1 MANQFVTFNT
11 GLVAREFI
19 RLLEQELVIGDWV
32 STDISANYQRRGDTI
47 QARRQMQYLLQSNNL
62 DLSAFNEDIVEGKVD
77 VKLDQTES
85 TKVNLSAID
94 GTLNFDRF
102 SEQIMRPAAR
112 AMAEKVETALAAEYT
127 KFYHFTGTPGT
138 PPSTVLELAE
148 AGAFLDDTGVPKA
161 GRVGFHPPVS
171 GAKISAQIASQ
182 NVAGRNR
189 SALEMATIGMAGG
202 FENYSTAFCPTHT
215 VGQHGGTPQ
224 VNGASQNVTYT
235 AAKDSWSQTLVTD
248 GWTASVTGLLK
259 AGDVF
264 TIAGVYS
271 VHPGTKA
278 STGRLQT
285 FTVLQDANS
294 DAGGAA
300 TLTISPPIIT
310 SGGFQT
316 VNAAPG
322 DNATITVV
330 SGTAGQSYKQSLMMA
345 PGAMALAT
353 RPIRVEQN
361 GARVQTIEGEK
372 VAVTVTRWTDGN
384 TLSDNIRFDILYKPV
399 VLDPRLGLR
408 LTS

>member
-1 MANQFVTFNT
+1 
-11 GLVAREFI
+11 
-19 RLLEQELVIGDWV
+19 
-32 STDISANYQRRGDTI
+32 
-47 QARRQMQYLLQSNNL
+47 
-62 DLSAFNEDIVEGKVD
+62 
-77 VKLDQTES
+77 
-85 TKVNLSAID
+85 
-94 GTLNFDRF
+94 
-102 SEQIMRPAAR
+102 
-112 AMAEKVETALAAEYT
+112 
-127 KFYHFTGTPGT
+127 
-138 PPSTVLELAE
+138 
-148 AGAFLDDTGVPKA
+148 
-161 GRVGFHPPVS
+161 
-171 GAKISAQIASQ
+171 
-182 NVAGRNR
+182 
-189 SALEMATIGMAGG
+189 MAGG